1 MANKILNTVLKL
13 RYDTYEN
20 WTANKNVVLQAGEAG
35 VVYVPADSG
44 SGMNEP
50 AVLVKIGDG
59 ITTWENLSYISSLAG
74 DVLPRLK
81 GNSPSLPA
89 TSIEGLDDYL
99 ADHGAIDTNT
109 RYRLTADGS
118 MGVKLQSS
126 ETGSDPWS
134 DVGTAITL
142 DPTTNITTALGQLNL
157 AAVTANQGQI
167 ISSIS
172 QTNGKVSAETRALVA
187 ADIPEIGQEKVTGLT
202 AALAGKQDSLT
213 FDGTY
218 NAESNKVA
226 TQTTVSTAVSTAI
239 GALDA
244 DGETAGTGEVISA
257 VSEADGV
264 ITVQKKTLTEADI
277 PVLSISKVTN
287 LQTTLDGKQ
296 ATVVWNTAYDAS
308 SNKAATMADVNNAV
322 AGLSGAMHYVGESTT
337 DPATDGATVEGHED
351 WVAGD
356 VVVYQNKEFVFDGEN
371 WRELG
376 DESSFAVKGSIK
388 DADIA
393 ADAAIAQSKIANLTT
408 DLASKATPADITS
421 AIEALDVASTSV
433 TTGNKIT
440 AIEEVD
446 GKISVTTGAIV
457 PGDIPELPQSK
468 ITGLVTDLAAIE
480 GDIAELQTAIG
491 EGGSVADAISTA
503 IGALDVTDTAVE
515 KQFVT
520 AVSETDGKVAI
531 TRRALTADDI
541 PEIATSKVT
550 GLDTTLSGINT
561 EIDALQG
568 LVGETAVGTQITTAI
583 GNLDAAAV
591 TAGQGEILET
601 VSQTDGLVAVT
612 KRSLTANDIPTI
624 PNTKVSGLGYFATG
638 TDATN
643 LTLAEGNYLIL
654 NGGGAAGF

>member
-1 MANKILNTVLKL
+1 MATQTLNTILKL
-13 RYDTYEN
+13 RYDTYAN
-20 WTANKNVVLQAGEAG
+20 WQAHSDFVLQAGEAG
-35 VVYVPADSG
+35 VCVVPASAG
-44 SGMNEP
+44 SGLNEP

-59 ITTWENLSYISSLAG
+59 TTTWENLSYISALAG
-74 DVLPRLK
+74 NVLPRLT
-81 GNSPSLPA
+81 GNNPTLPA
-89 TSIEGLDDYL
+89 TSIEGLDDYI
-99 ADHGAIDTNT
+99 DGKVQDTNT
-109 RYRLTADGS
+109 RYRLTASGS

-157 AAVTANQGQI
+157 AAVTASQGQI

-277 PVLSISKVTN
+277 PALSISKVTN

-337 DPATDGATVEGHED
+337 DPSTGTATVEGHED

-356 VVVYQNKEFVFDGEN
+356 VVTYNAKEFVYDGEN

-393 ADAAIAQSKIANLTT
+393 ADAAIAQSKIANLTS

-457 PGDIPELPQSK
+457 AGDIPELPQSK
-468 ITGLVTDLAAIE
+468 ITSLETDLAAIE

-612 KRSLTANDIPTI
+612 KRSLVAADIPTI

-638 TDATN
+638 TDAAN

>member
-1 MANKILNTVLKL
+1 MATQTLNTILKL
-13 RYDTYEN
+13 RYDTYAN
-20 WTANKNVVLQAGEAG
+20 WQTHSDFVLQAGEAG
-35 VVYVPADSG
+35 VCVVPAEAG
-44 SGMNEP
+44 SGLNEP
-50 AVLVKIGDG
+50 AVLIKIGDG
-59 ITTWENLSYISSLAG
+59 TTTWENLSFISALAG
-74 DVLPRLK
+74 NVLPRLT
-81 GNSPSLPA
+81 GNNPTLPA
-89 TSIEGLDDYL
+89 TSIEGLEDFIDS
-99 ADHGAIDTNT
+99 AVQDTNT
-109 RYRLTADGS
+109 RYRLTANGS

-157 AAVTANQGQI
+157 AAVTAGQGQI

-172 QTNGKVSAETRALVA
+172 QSNGQVSAETRALIA
-187 ADIPEIGQEKVTGLT
+187 ADIPEIGQDKVTGLT
-202 AALAGKQDSLT
+202 AALAGKQNNLT

-226 TQTTVSTAVSTAI
+226 TQTTVSTAI

-257 VSEADGV
+257 VSEAGG
-264 ITVQKKTLTEADI
+264 IISVQKKTLIEADI
-277 PVLSISKVTN
+277 PALSISKVTN

-296 ATVVWNTAYDAS
+296 ATVVWNTAYDAED
-308 SNKAATMADVNNAV
+308 NKAATMADVTNAV
-322 AGLSGAMHYVGESTT
+322 AGLSGAMHFVGVSTT
-337 DPATDGATVEGHED
+337 DPATGTVTIDDKPEYSPA
-351 WVAGD
+351 AGD
-356 VVVYQNKEFVFDGEN
+356 VVIYEATHKEYVYDGEK
-371 WRELG
+371 WVELG
-376 DESSFAVKGSIK
+376 DESSYAVKGSIK

-421 AIEALDVASTSV
+421 AIAALDVASTSV
-433 TTGNKIT
+433 GTGNKIT

-457 PGDIPELPQSK
+457 PGDIPELAQSK
-468 ITGLVTDLAAIE
+468 ITGLEADLAAIE

-491 EGGSVADAISTA
+491 EGGSVADAITEA

-550 GLDTTLSGINT
+550 GLDTTLSGING

-568 LVGETAVGTQITTAI
+568 LVGETAVGTQITTALDA
-583 GNLDAAAV
+583 LDAAAV
-591 TAGQGEILET
+591 TAGQGEILES
-601 VSQTDGLVAVT
+601 VSQENGLVSIT

-638 TDATN
+638 TDATH
-643 LTLAEGNYLIL
+643 LTLENGSYLIL
-654 NGGGAAGF
+654 NGGNSSGF

>member
-1 MANKILNTVLKL
+1 MATQTLNTILKL
-13 RYDTYEN
+13 RYDTYAN
-20 WTANKNVVLQAGEAG
+20 WQAHSDFVLQAGEAG
-35 VVYVPADSG
+35 VCVVPASAG
-44 SGMNEP
+44 SGLNEP

-59 ITTWENLSYISSLAG
+59 TTTWENLSYISALAG
-74 DVLPRLK
+74 NVLPRLT
-81 GNSPSLPA
+81 GNNPTLPA
-89 TSIEGLDDYL
+89 TSIEGLEDFIDS
-99 ADHGAIDTNT
+99 AVQDTNT
-109 RYRLTADGS
+109 RYRLTANGA

-157 AAVTANQGQI
+157 AAVTASQGQI

-202 AALAGKQDSLT
+202 TALAGKQDSLT

-337 DPATDGATVEGHED
+337 DPSTGTATVEGHED

-356 VVVYQNKEFVFDGEN
+356 VVTYNAKEFVYDGEN

-457 PGDIPELPQSK
+457 AGDIPELPQSK
-468 ITGLVTDLAAIE
+468 ITSLETDLAAIE

-491 EGGSVADAISTA
+491 EGGSVADAITEA

-531 TRRALTADDI
+531 TRRALTADDV
-541 PEIATSKVT
+541 PELATSKIT
-550 GLDTTLSGINT
+550 GLDTTLSGING

-568 LVGETAVGTQITTAI
+568 LVGETAVGTQITTVI

-591 TAGQGEILET
+591 TAGQGEILES
-601 VSQTDGLVAVT
+601 VSQANGLVSIT
-612 KRSLTANDIPTI
+612 KRNLTANDIPTLTASKI
-624 PNTKVSGLGYFATG
+624 SNLGYFATG

-643 LTLAEGNYLIL
+643 LTLAAGNYLIL
-654 NGGGAAGF
+654 NGGNSQGF

>member
-20 WTANKNVVLQAGEAG
+20 WTANKEVVLQAGEAG

-59 ITTWENLSYISSLAG
+59 TTTWENLSYISALAG
-74 DVLPRLK
+74 NVLPRLT
-81 GNSPSLPA
+81 GNNPTLPA
-89 TSIEGLDDYL
+89 TSIEGLEDFI
-99 ADHGAIDTNT
+99 AGEIQDTNT
-109 RYRLTADGS
+109 RYRLTADGA

-134 DVGTAITL
+134 DVGAAITL
-142 DPTTNITTALGQLNL
+142 DPTANITAALAQLNL
-157 AAVTANQGQI
+157 TAVTASQGQI

-239 GALDA
+239 SALDA

-277 PVLSISKVTN
+277 PALSISKVTN

-296 ATVVWNTAYDAS
+296 ATVVWNTAYDAG
-308 SNKAATMADVNNAV
+308 SNKAATMADVTNAV

-351 WVAGD
+351 WAAGD

-440 AIEEVD
+440 AIEQVD
-446 GKISVTTGAIV
+446 GKISVTTGAITA
-457 PGDIPELPQSK
+457 GDIPELAQSK
-468 ITGLVTDLAAIE
+468 ITGLETDLAAIE
-480 GDIAELQTAIG
+480 GDIADLQTAIG
-491 EGGSVADAISTA
+491 EGGSVADAISAA

-550 GLDTTLSGINT
+550 GLDTTLSGING

-568 LVGETAVGTQITTAI
+568 LVGETAVSTQITTALDA
-583 GNLDAAAV
+583 LDAAAV

-601 VSQTDGLVAVT
+601 VSQENGLVSIT
-612 KRSLTANDIPTI
+612 KRNITVNDLPTLPTSKI
-624 PNTKVSGLGYFATG
+624 SGLGYFATG
-638 TDATN
+638 TDATHLSLEN
-643 LTLAEGNYLIL
+643 GSYLIL
-654 NGGGAAGF
+654 NGGNSQGF

>member
-1 MANKILNTVLKL
+1 MATQTLNTILKL
-13 RYDTYEN
+13 RYDTYAN
-20 WTANKNVVLQAGEAG
+20 WQAHSDFVLQAGEAG
-35 VVYVPADSG
+35 VCVVPASAG
-44 SGMNEP
+44 SGLNEP

-59 ITTWENLSYISSLAG
+59 TTTWENLSYISALAG
-74 DVLPRLK
+74 NVLPRLT
-81 GNSPSLPA
+81 GNNPTLPA
-89 TSIEGLDDYL
+89 TSIEGLDDYI
-99 ADHGAIDTNT
+99 DGKVQDTNT
-109 RYRLTADGS
+109 RYRLTASGS

-157 AAVTANQGQI
+157 AAVTASQGQI

-277 PVLSISKVTN
+277 PALSISKVTN

-337 DPATDGATVEGHED
+337 DPSTGTATVEGHED

-356 VVVYQNKEFVFDGEN
+356 VVTYNAKEFVYDGEN

-393 ADAAIAQSKIANLTT
+393 ADAAIAQSKIANLTS

-457 PGDIPELPQSK
+457 AGDIPELPQSK
-468 ITGLVTDLAAIE
+468 ITSLETDLAAIE

-491 EGGSVADAISTA
+491 EGGSVADAITEA

-550 GLDTTLSGINT
+550 GLDTALSGING

-612 KRSLTANDIPTI
+612 KRSLVAADIPTI

-638 TDATN
+638 TDAAN

>member
-1 MANKILNTVLKL
+1 MATQTLNTILKL
-13 RYDTYEN
+13 RYDTYAN
-20 WTANKNVVLQAGEAG
+20 WQTHSDFVLQAGEAG
-35 VVYVPADSG
+35 VCVVPADAG
-44 SGMNEP
+44 SGLNEP

-59 ITTWENLSYISSLAG
+59 TTTWENLSYISALAG
-74 DVLPRLK
+74 NVLPRLT
-81 GNSPSLPA
+81 GNNPTLPA
-89 TSIEGLDDYL
+89 TSIEGLEDFI
-99 ADHGAIDTNT
+99 ASEIQDTNT
-109 RYRLTADGS
+109 RYRLIADGS

-126 ETGSDPWS
+126 ETGSEPWS

-157 AAVTANQGQI
+157 SAVTASQGQI

-172 QTNGKVSAETRALVA
+172 QTNGQISAETRALVA

-202 AALAGKQDSLT
+202 TALAGKQNNLT

-226 TQTTVSTAVSTAI
+226 TQSTVSTAI

-257 VSEADGV
+257 VSEANGV
-264 ITVQKKTLTEADI
+264 ISVQKKTLAEADI
-277 PVLSISKVTN
+277 PALSISKVTN

-296 ATVVWNTAYDAS
+296 ATVVWNTAYDAE

-351 WVAGD
+351 WAAGD
-356 VVVYQNKEFVFDGEN
+356 VVTYQAKEFVYDGEN

-433 TTGNKIT
+433 ATGNKIT
-440 AIEEVD
+440 AIEQVD
-446 GKISVTTGAIV
+446 GKISVTTGAITA
-457 PGDIPELPQSK
+457 GDIPELAQSK
-468 ITGLVTDLAAIE
+468 ITGLETDLAAIE

-491 EGGSVADAISTA
+491 EGGSVADAIADA
-503 IGALDVTDTAVE
+503 IGALDVTDAAVAG
-515 KQFVT
+515 QVVS
-520 AVSETDGKVAI
+520 AVSETDGKIAV
-531 TRRALTADDI
+531 TRRALVSDDI
-541 PEIATSKVT
+541 PELATSKIT
-550 GLDTTLSGINT
+550 GLDTAISGINT

-568 LVGETAVGTQITTAI
+568 LVGETAVGTQITTALDA
-583 GNLDAAAV
+583 LDAAAV

-612 KRSLTANDIPTI
+612 KRSLVAADIPTI

>member
-1 MANKILNTVLKL
+1 MATQTLNTILKL
-13 RYDTYEN
+13 RYDTYAN
-20 WTANKNVVLQAGEAG
+20 WQTHSDFVLQAGEAG
-35 VVYVPADSG
+35 VCVVPAEAG
-44 SGMNEP
+44 SGLNEP
-50 AVLVKIGDG
+50 AVLIKIGDG
-59 ITTWENLSYISSLAG
+59 TTTWENLSFISALAG
-74 DVLPRLK
+74 NVLPRLT
-81 GNSPSLPA
+81 GNNPTLPA
-89 TSIEGLDDYL
+89 TSIEGLEDFIDS
-99 ADHGAIDTNT
+99 AVQDTNT
-109 RYRLTADGS
+109 RYRLTANGS

-157 AAVTANQGQI
+157 ATVTAGQGQI

-172 QTNGKVSAETRALVA
+172 QSNGQVSAGTRALVA
-187 ADIPEIGQEKVTGLT
+187 ADLPEIGQEKVTGLT
-202 AALAGKQDSLT
+202 TALAGKQDSLT

-226 TQTTVSTAVSTAI
+226 TQSTVSTAI

-257 VSEADGV
+257 VSEAGG
-264 ITVQKKTLTEADI
+264 IISVQKKTLIEADI
-277 PVLSISKVTN
+277 PALSISKVTN

-296 ATVVWNTAYDAS
+296 ATVVWNTAYDAED
-308 SNKAATMADVNNAV
+308 NKAATMADVTNAV

-337 DPATDGATVEGHED
+337 DPATDGATVEGHET
-351 WVAGD
+351 WAAGD
-356 VVVYQNKEFVFDGEN
+356 VVTYNAKEFVYDGDT

-421 AIEALDVASTSV
+421 AIAALDVASTSV

-457 PGDIPELPQSK
+457 PGDIPELAQSK
-468 ITGLVTDLAAIE
+468 ITGLEADLAAIE

-491 EGGSVADAISTA
+491 EGGSVADAITEA

-550 GLDTTLSGINT
+550 GLDTTLSGING

-568 LVGETAVGTQITTAI
+568 LVGETAVGTQITTALDA
-583 GNLDAAAV
+583 LDAAAV
-591 TAGQGEILET
+591 TAGQGEILES
-601 VSQTDGLVAVT
+601 VSQENGLVSIT
-612 KRSLTANDIPTI
+612 KRSLTANDIPTLTASKI
-624 PNTKVSGLGYFATG
+624 SNLGYFATG
-638 TDATN
+638 TDATH
-643 LTLAEGNYLIL
+643 LTLENGSYLIL
-654 NGGGAAGF
+654 NGGNSQGF

>member
-1 MANKILNTVLKL
+1 MATQTLNTILKL
-13 RYDTYEN
+13 RYDTYAN
-20 WTANKNVVLQAGEAG
+20 WQTHSDFVLHAGEAG
-35 VVYVPADSG
+35 VCVVPADAG
-44 SGMNEP
+44 SGLNEP

-59 ITTWENLSYISSLAG
+59 TTTWENLSYISALAG
-74 DVLPRLK
+74 NVLPRLT
-81 GNSPSLPA
+81 GNNPTLPA
-89 TSIEGLDDYL
+89 TSIEGLEDFI
-99 ADHGAIDTNT
+99 ASEIQDTNT
-109 RYRLTADGS
+109 RYRLIADGS

-126 ETGSDPWS
+126 ETGSEPWS

-157 AAVTANQGQI
+157 SAVTASQGQI

-172 QTNGKVSAETRALVA
+172 QTNGQISAETRALVA

-202 AALAGKQDSLT
+202 TALAGKQNNLT

-226 TQTTVSTAVSTAI
+226 TQSTVSTAI

-257 VSEADGV
+257 VSEANGV
-264 ITVQKKTLTEADI
+264 ISVQKKTLAEADI
-277 PVLSISKVTN
+277 PALSISKVTN

-296 ATVVWNTAYDAS
+296 ATVVWNTAYDAE

-351 WVAGD
+351 WAAGD
-356 VVVYQNKEFVFDGEN
+356 VVTYQAKEFVYDGEN

-433 TTGNKIT
+433 ATGNKIT
-440 AIEEVD
+440 AIEQVD
-446 GKISVTTGAIV
+446 GKISVTTGAITA
-457 PGDIPELPQSK
+457 GDIPELAQSK
-468 ITGLVTDLAAIE
+468 ITGLETDLAAIE

-491 EGGSVADAISTA
+491 EGGSVADAIADA
-503 IGALDVTDTAVE
+503 IGALDVTDAAVAG
-515 KQFVT
+515 QVVS
-520 AVSETDGKVAI
+520 AVSETDGKIAV
-531 TRRALTADDI
+531 TRRALVSDDI
-541 PEIATSKVT
+541 PELATSKIT
-550 GLDTTLSGINT
+550 GLDTAISGINT

-568 LVGETAVGTQITTAI
+568 LVGETAVGTQITTALDA
-583 GNLDAAAV
+583 LDAAAV

-612 KRSLTANDIPTI
+612 KRSLVAADIPTI